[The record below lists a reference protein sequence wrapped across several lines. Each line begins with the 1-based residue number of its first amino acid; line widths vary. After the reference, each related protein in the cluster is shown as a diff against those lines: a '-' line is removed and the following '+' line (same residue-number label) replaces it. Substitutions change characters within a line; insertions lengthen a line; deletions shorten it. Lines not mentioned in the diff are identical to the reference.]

1 MTYKEFYIWLDGF
14 MTNRSWTVI
23 QQSDIETIQNKM
35 KEVKDDSPVFDIEKF
50 KHLGKRG
57 NQLITPEY
65 RPNVDDDE
73 LGLPNKIV
81 M

>member
-1 MTYKEFYIWLDGF
+1 MSYKEFYIWLDGF
-14 MTNRSWTVI
+14 MTNRSWTVT

-35 KEVKDDSPVFDIEKF
+35 KEVKDDNPVFDIEKF
-50 KHLGKRG
+50 KHLGNRSS
-57 NQLITPEY
+57 QLITPDY
-65 RPNVDDDE
+65 RPNVDDDD